1 MHQSISADLEGPPE
15 FFVTLKK
22 LGLEFSISEDEAT
35 DLAFS
40 MRPEGQESFHF
51 SGPVYPAAF
60 TATGLDG
67 AASGVIA
74 GLIGA
79 FGLQLD
85 ENQLCLHAAAL
96 ELNGKGIIIP
106 AIFNAGKSSLAAVLG
121 FNQCKILSD
130 DAIIINLAT
139 GKISGFCLP
148 IRLRQKYLH
157 NASPELRKW
166 VQQRLLFAG
175 NRFVF
180 IKPKTTPSDSIE
192 LDHILMLARDSSHQ
206 GEPNISPAPL
216 SEALHRFVWHN
227 ISRNR
232 SPHLMLKQLMHYLR
246 DVSCFRLIYAEAEQ
260 TADWFLQQ
268 TLNFDPSEANIGS
281 EAPNFAAFN
290 ERFHVEQVDEKLFV
304 SDDDSSF
311 IYELSESAYVI
322 WRLAMEMQAREEL
335 LEALGVLYADAD
347 AATLEKS
354 LDDAIPLLAQNQL
367 LHPEL
372 AQRFAQQSL
381 TLS

>member
-1 MHQSISADLEGPPE
+1 MHQFISADLEGPPE
-15 FFVTLKK
+15 FFVALEK
-22 LGLEFSISEDEAT
+22 LGLEFSESEDEAT

-51 SGPVYPAAF
+51 SGPAYPAAF

-74 GLIGA
+74 GLIGT

-85 ENQLCLHAAAL
+85 ENKLCLHAAAL

-106 AIFNAGKSSLAAVLG
+106 AIFNAGKSSLVAVLG
-121 FNQCKILSD
+121 FHQSKILSD

-139 GKISGFCLP
+139 GKISGFGLP
-148 IRLRQKYLH
+148 IRLRQKYLQTV
-157 NASPELRKW
+157 SPEFRNW

-180 IKPKTTPSDSIE
+180 IKPETTPSDNIE
-192 LDHILMLARDSSHQ
+192 LDHILMLARDASHQ
-206 GEPNISPAPL
+206 GEPNIGPAPL

-232 SPHLMLKQLMHYLR
+232 SPHIMLKLLKHYLR
-246 DVSCFRLIYAEAEQ
+246 NVGCFRLRYAEAEQ
-260 TADWFLQQ
+260 TASWLLQQ
-268 TLNFDPSEANIGS
+268 NLNFDPSEANIGS

-290 ERFHVEQVDEKLFV
+290 ERFHVEQVDDKLFV
-304 SDDDSSF
+304 SDEESSF
-311 IYELSESAYVI
+311 IYELNESAYVI
-322 WRLAMEMQAREEL
+322 WRLAMEMQGREEL
-335 LEALGVLYADAD
+335 LQALGVLYAEAD
-347 AATLEKS
+347 AAALEKS

-372 AQRFAQQSL
+372 AQRFAQQSP
-381 TLS
+381 TVS